1 MVGRGLGSAGVYS
14 GSERALHRQCTV
26 SISRP
31 DCPQPPAHA
40 HPDSDITPSSPPPR
54 THDHDTTSQHSSLTM
69 SATMAT
75 ASSAISTLY
84 RIAVYLFL
92 EAVCLRLSL
101 HPTPVLTTPIL

>member
-1 MVGRGLGSAGVYS
+1 
-14 GSERALHRQCTV
+14 
-26 SISRP
+26 
-31 DCPQPPAHA
+31 
-40 HPDSDITPSSPPPR
+40 
-54 THDHDTTSQHSSLTM
+54 M